1 MPIDMSENSISP
13 TPITITT
20 DINNVESSSSLTT
33 TTTLNND
40 KSSPLSFTVQ
50 SIPRPNSPIQT
61 LSKQLDKLRRFL
73 STLYYFGTDISNEIG
88 ERVRILITALVNNAL
103 SVEEFHAKLQATTN
117 FPLRPF
123 ALPFLKST
131 LPILQKELSEL
142 ARQSKQS
149 VSQYIVQNEELIF
162 LSRDIL
168 ENELSPPKEPLN
180 ENGKRKF
187 SDDLNEVEERPY
199 ATKRAV
205 VNQRMYQNTI
215 RRDKDRSFSSYLR
228 EYTNDHKDSDDEW
241 KNAENMLNCILEMVT
256 KSKRVLFV
264 LQQKDIHLRR
274 LIETNELEWR
284 RRHAEL
290 LTQTDDRISEIRRKA
305 EETVLEIKRQS
316 IIDLQK
322 AVTQSEQ
329 KSNDLLLR
337 EREQYQRLKA
347 QTFEE
352 AYTLLNRQQDGPEH
366 CWHCGRKAIETCS
379 GCNVARYCGQFCQ
392 HRDWES
398 HQKLCGADLKRK
410 LHDNPH
416 LHYRS
421 PPKTTSSNLPK
432 DDSIIP
438 TILNT
443 LSSPV
448 KDNTNERSESNEDEI
463 PLVKSE
469 SN

>member
-13 TPITITT
+13 APITMIT
-20 DINNVESSSSLTT
+20 DANNAESSSSLTT
-33 TTTLNND
+33 TITLNND
-40 KSSPLSFTVQ
+40 KSPPLSFTVQ
-50 SIPRPNSPIQT
+50 NTPRPNSPIQT

-131 LPILQKELSEL
+131 LPILQKEMSEL

-168 ENELSPPKEPLN
+168 ENELSPPKEPIN

-205 VNQRMYQNTI
+205 VNHRMYQNTI

-421 PPKTTSSNLPK
+421 SPKTTSSNLPK

-438 TILNT
+438 TILNAS
-443 LSSPV
+443 SSPV
-448 KDNTNERSESNEDEI
+448 KDNTNERSEGNNDEI